1 MNPSTGVAAGHRQ
14 SCSTSRVEEQW
25 LGTGEGKGP
34 PGLKAEPAWPPWGLC
49 GHCPQGGIPTAHS
62 SVPCQVGR
70 GCRASC
76 AHLGR
81 LSSPGRGWAQVLPFL
96 PGLGRQSPTWPYT
109 GTELLPGMGRWG
121 RAPFSLLP
129 SLDTI
134 QGFVRSQP
142 GGLGLLERFG
152 PPPPR
157 PWGCPGWGWRF
168 LEPGERDRDRSLL
181 SPALSWRVSL
191 GKQNDPPR
199 IPSFPRLQVKKKN
212 RETEARF
219 GPGWCRK
226 GKCSPKWGS
235 CFSQWLVSGDEPLP
249 SLQTVVPGQER
260 AWSFHL
266 PLVLHWSHSSA
277 GWNWDRRVW
286 NWSGSPRPA
295 APQPRVFPPPFPH
308 IEPHGTRGGDFG
320 SPLVLDFSRLR
331 ALAVFRMRV
340 HPQSPWGRKR
350 TRNVPPAAA
359 SWGAER
365 LRVQMGKGF
374 GP

>member
-1 MNPSTGVAAGHRQ
+1 MWRDNGWERGRGRGHPALKLSQHGHLGVSVATVPRAEFPPHPARFRARWGGAAG
-14 SCSTSRVEEQW
+14 
-25 LGTGEGKGP
+25 
-34 PGLKAEPAWPPWGLC
+34 
-49 GHCPQGGIPTAHS
+49 
-62 SVPCQVGR
+62 
-70 GCRASC
+70 RAVLTWAGS
-76 AHLGR
+76 AHLGGAGLR
-81 LSSPGRGWAQVLPFL
+81 CCRSCPDWAGRAQPGLIRARSCSPAWADGAGLPPPSSPPWTQSRGLLAASPGVWGSWRGLDSPL
-96 PGLGRQSPTWPYT
+96 PGHG
-109 GTELLPGMGRWG
+109 G
-121 RAPFSLLP
+121 A
-129 SLDTI
+129 
-134 QGFVRSQP
+134 QGGA
-142 GGLGLLERFG
+142 GGS
-152 PPPPR
+152 
-157 PWGCPGWGWRF
+157 

-219 GPGWCRK
+219 GPGWYRK

-308 IEPHGTRGGDFG
+308 VEPHGTRGGDFG

-331 ALAVFRMRV
+331 ALAVSRVRV